1 MFFKKLYQHSKWL
14 FWIFVSFL
22 FTFVFLNYK
31 WGVVATPVYQY
42 GMYSGPMYLI
52 DTLHLM
58 QVNINGKKLNMG
70 EYAFASKDKMLV
82 MPDRYLKSLH
92 QNKAIQQSLQ
102 RIFAPVGMGSLFNS
116 DKFVQQ
122 VQPQLFMQWYRN
134 QLQSFIQEEIN
145 SIEIVQQ
152 DYSRQASQLVPL
164 GTPRKI
170 DGLAYP

>member
-1 MFFKKLYQHSKWL
+1 MFYKKLYQHSKGL

-22 FTFVFLNYK
+22 FAFVFLNYK

-42 GMYSGPMYLI
+42 GMYSGPTYLS

-58 QVNINGKKLNMG
+58 QVNINGKKLNMA

-82 MPDRYLKSLH
+82 MPERYLKSLH

-102 RIFAPVGMGSLFNS
+102 RIFTPVGMGALFNS
-116 DKFVQQ
+116 DNFVQQ

-134 QLQSFIQEEIN
+134 QLQNFMHEEIN
-145 SIEIVQQ
+145 AIEIVQQ
-152 DYSRQASQLVPL
+152 DYLRQATHLVPL
-164 GTPRKI
+164 GTPQKI

>member
-1 MFFKKLYQHSKWL
+1 MFFKKLYQHNKLL
-14 FWIFVSFL
+14 FLIFVSFL
-22 FTFVFLNYK
+22 FAFVFLNYK

-42 GMYSGPMYLI
+42 GMYSGPMYLR

-70 EYAFASKDKMLV
+70 KYPFAYKDKMLV
-82 MPDRYLKSLH
+82 MPDKYLKSLH

-102 RIFAPVGMGSLFNS
+102 RIFTPLGMWSLFNS

-122 VQPQLFMQWYRN
+122 VQPQIFMQWYRN
-134 QLQSFIQEEIN
+134 QLQRFIHEEIN
-145 SIEIVQQ
+145 SIEILQQ
-152 DYSRQASQLVPL
+152 DYLRQATHLVPL
-164 GTPRKI
+164 ATPQKI

>member
-1 MFFKKLYQHSKWL
+1 MFFKNLYQHSKGL

-22 FTFVFLNYK
+22 FAFVFLNYK

-42 GMYSGPMYLI
+42 GMYSGPMYLS

-58 QVNINGKKLNMG
+58 QVNINGKKLNMAK
-70 EYAFASKDKMLV
+70 YPFASKDKMLV

-102 RIFAPVGMGSLFNS
+102 RIFTPVGMGPLFNS

-122 VQPQLFMQWYRN
+122 VPPQLFMQWYRS
-134 QLQSFIQEEIN
+134 QLQRFIHEEIN
-145 SIEIVQQ
+145 AIEILQQ
-152 DYSRQASQLVPL
+152 DYLRQATHLVPL
-164 GTPRKI
+164 GTPQKI

>member
-1 MFFKKLYQHSKWL
+1 MFYKKLYQHSKGL

-22 FTFVFLNYK
+22 FAFVFLNYK

-42 GMYSGPMYLI
+42 GMYSGPIYLS

-70 EYAFASKDKMLV
+70 EYPFASKDKMLV
-82 MPDRYLKSLH
+82 MPDKYLKSLH

-102 RIFAPVGMGSLFNS
+102 RIFTPVGMGALFNS

-122 VQPQLFMQWYRN
+122 VQPQLFMQWYRS
-134 QLQSFIQEEIN
+134 QLQRFIHEEIN
-145 SIEIVQQ
+145 DIEILQQ
-152 DYSRQASQLVPL
+152 DYLRQATHLVPL
-164 GTPRKI
+164 GTPQKI

>member
-1 MFFKKLYQHSKWL
+1 MFFKKLYQHSKLL
-14 FWIFVSFL
+14 FWIFISFL
-22 FTFVFLNYK
+22 FAFVFLNYK

-42 GMYSGPMYLI
+42 GMYSGPIYLS

-58 QVNINGKKLNMG
+58 QVNINGEKLNMG
-70 EYAFASKDKMLV
+70 KYSFASKDKMLV

-102 RIFAPVGMGSLFNS
+102 RIFTPVGMGSLFKS
-116 DKFVQQ
+116 DKFVHQ

-134 QLQSFIQEEIN
+134 QLQNFIHEEIN
-145 SIEIVQQ
+145 SIEILQQ
-152 DYSRQASQLVPL
+152 DYLRQATHLVPVAA
-164 GTPRKI
+164 PQKI

>member
-1 MFFKKLYQHSKWL
+1 MFFKKLYQHSKLL
-14 FWIFVSFL
+14 FLIFVSFL
-22 FTFVFLNYK
+22 FAFVFLNYK

-42 GMYSGPMYLI
+42 GMYSGPMYLR

-70 EYAFASKDKMLV
+70 KYTFASKDKMLV
-82 MPDRYLKSLH
+82 MPDKYLKSLH

-102 RIFAPVGMGSLFNS
+102 RIFTPLGMWSLFNS

-122 VQPQLFMQWYRN
+122 VQPQIFMQWYRN
-134 QLQSFIQEEIN
+134 QLQRFIHEEIN
-145 SIEIVQQ
+145 SIEILQQ
-152 DYSRQASQLVPL
+152 DYLRQATHLVPL
-164 GTPRKI
+164 ATPQKI